1 LGEGGKERQSLGAS
15 SGEVGGL
22 SRGRRGRGGAGGWGR
37 GWGGLGRRVAV
48 GMASAC
54 TVKDVS
60 AHDFVRAYAVHLKRT
75 GKMELPSYVDLIKTG
90 PHKEMPPLDPDW
102 YYMRAAAVARH
113 VYVRQGVGVGAF
125 RRIFGAPKNRGS
137 RRHHKTK
144 AAGGHIRLILRQLE
158 QMRIVEKCAGG
169 GRKVTSNGQRDLD
182 RIAQTL
188 KVRGV
193 LQQGTDGLI
202 IEEEEE

>member
-1 LGEGGKERQSLGAS
+1 
-15 SGEVGGL
+15 
-22 SRGRRGRGGAGGWGR
+22 
-37 GWGGLGRRVAV
+37 LGRRMSA
-48 GMASAC
+48 AC

-102 YYMRAAAVARH
+102 YYIRAAAVARH

-125 RRIFGAPKNRGS
+125 RRIFGSPKNNGVG
-137 RRHHKTK
+137 RHHKTK

-158 QMRIVEKCAGG
+158 AMRIVEKCSGG
-169 GRKVTSNGQRDLD
+169 GRRITSNGQRDLD

-188 KVRGV
+188 KVRGT
-193 LQQGTDGLI
+193 LQHGTDGILAVEDD
-202 IEEEEE
+202 EE